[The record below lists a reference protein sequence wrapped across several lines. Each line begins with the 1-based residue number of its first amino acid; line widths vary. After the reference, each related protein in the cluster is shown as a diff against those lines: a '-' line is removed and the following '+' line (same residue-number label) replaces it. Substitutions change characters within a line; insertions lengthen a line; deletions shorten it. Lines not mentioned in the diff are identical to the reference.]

1 MLNMRH
7 NYFMNKMQSIDDKI
21 LIKFRKAGRDSLFF
35 TSDFLSFGTAKAVSK
50 ALERLVNK
58 GEISRVARGTFVRLV
73 LDPIIGPVAPSTESI
88 AEAFSRRDKARII
101 PTGATALNALGLST
115 QVPMNVV
122 YLTDGAP
129 RKIDLGNRKIVF
141 KKTAPKNLAAIGA
154 ISGLV
159 IQGLKEIGKDNVT
172 WEEIDKILKSL
183 EKEEPYRLEHDIRLA
198 PEWIRIIMGKALKPV
213 QIVDIKLTEQEID
226 ELCQEVHRQWELH
239 VMTRAVFCFGFGS
252 MEEFD
257 SPGYYQNL
265 GIGFHVKL
273 PATNG
278 RNREAI
284 YDGIGTWLN
293 QNYVIRLYGILDSKS
308 IRKLSA
314 KPDIIKLID
323 ILRQNVGAH
332 STGKKVSKKGDLN
345 KATRLINTLF
355 NLNIEVSQVQNFDL
369 SIDTVLEPMKNE
381 VIQYLNSLRGQ
392 NPDSKYV
399 EK

>member
-1 MLNMRH
+1 
-7 NYFMNKMQSIDDKI
+7 MQSIDDKI
-21 LIKFRKAGRDSLFF
+21 LIKFRKAGRGALFF
-35 TSDFLSFGTAKAVSK
+35 TEDFLSFGTAKAVSK

-58 GEISRVARGTFVRLV
+58 GEISRVARGTYVRLV
-73 LDPIIGPVAPSTESI
+73 IDPIIGPVGPSTESI
-88 AEAFSRRDKARII
+88 AEAIRRRDKARII

-122 YLTDGAP
+122 YLTDGAA

-226 ELCQEVHRQWELH
+226 ELCQEVQRQWELH

-265 GIGFHVKL
+265 GFGFHVKL

-293 QNYVIRLYGILDSKS
+293 QNYVIRIFGILDSKPV
-308 IRKLSA
+308 RKIIP
-314 KPDIIKLID
+314 KPKIIELID
-323 ILRQNVGAH
+323 ILRNNIGAH
-332 STGKKVSKKGDLN
+332 TTGNNQPDKKKLE

-355 NLNIEVSQVQNFDL
+355 NMKVEASQVQNFDL
-369 SIDTVLEPMKNE
+369 SIDTVLEPMKNK
-381 VIQYLNSLRGQ
+381 VIEYLNSLRGD
-392 NPDSKYV
+392 NTNSKHLV
-399 EK
+399 EE